1 MKRDMDY
8 IRELLL
14 KIEESEDFLTK
25 DNCMICNKKMP
36 EVEYH
41 LSLLKDAGYIDG
53 IFVDADNHLHEAV
66 IKGLTW
72 DGQDYLDTMR
82 DDQVWI
88 KAKKVVKNTLG
99 STTLDLIKEV
109 CHELSKKALM
119 NGINLI

>member
-14 KIEESEDFLTK
+14 KIEKSEDYLTK
-25 DNCMICNKKMP
+25 DDCLICNKKMS

-41 LSLLKDAGYIDG
+41 IWLLKEAGFING
-53 IFVDADNHLHEAV
+53 IFINADNHLHEV
-66 IKGLTW
+66 IIKALTW

-82 DDQVWI
+82 DDKVWDQ
-88 KAKKVVKNTLG
+88 AKKVVKKTLG

>member
-88 KAKKVVKNTLG
+88 KAKKWSKIHLG
-99 STTLDLIKEV
+99 APLLTS
-109 CHELSKKALM
+109 
-119 NGINLI
+119 